1 MSGGKRPLKSRKREE
16 ASRLVG
22 HVAKVGQAATQANDV
37 EQVAMVAGSGVGPFA
52 GGALPG
58 FSALQPDEER
68 AAGRVANVADHPIAT
83 LAATVREIAAAHR
96 LGVARETARQVR
108 RLLRHDGVLK
118 RKEPA
123 VAGGLSRERMLLPWL
138 FSRDRVGVGRD
149 RSHLPPVARPRPWP
163 ISPPYERRF
172 FAGRFIDG

>member
-37 EQVAMVAGSGVGPFA
+37 EQVAMVASSGVGPSA

-58 FSALQPDEER
+58 VSALEPDEQR

-83 LAATVREIAAAHR
+83 LAATVRQIAAAHR

-123 VAGGLSRERMLLPWL
+123 VAGGLSRENLLPWL

-149 RSHLPPVARPRPWP
+149 GFILRPVLVLGHGRFAAD
-163 ISPPYERRF
+163 ERRF